1 MIVNNEMWV
10 RTHKSNKT
18 KKKLFYFSISAYKNN
33 IVITNNTEV
42 KKFFLLKYN
51 VDTRGCHCF
60 LLCI

>member
-1 MIVNNEMWV
+1 MKC
-10 RTHKSNKT
+10 THKSNKT